1 MTAHTFKP
9 TKRTVLT
16 TRRLKPIDLTVLT
29 CTLWAVPNLAF
40 ANFLDKFGTALLSIL
55 NNNFVTS
62 IAVVA
67 IIGFGI
73 ASLRGI
79 IAWATFLYI
88 LLGITFIFGA
98 PRIVAF
104 IQANT

>member
-1 MTAHTFKP
+1 MTTRTFKP
-9 TKRTVLT
+9 VDFTVFFF
-16 TRRLKPIDLTVLT
+16 
-29 CTLWAVPNLAF
+29 TLWALPNLAF
-40 ANFLDKFGTALLSIL
+40 ANFLDRFGTALLSIL

-62 IAVVA
+62 LAVVA

-79 IAWATFLYI
+79 VAWATFLYI

-98 PRIVAF
+98 PRIVSF